1 MFWYLILIS
10 VASRDV
16 ISLSFSLVLG
26 GFHMTQI
33 SLIITQVK
41 NKLAYHSIN
50 WVKKL
55 SQEVEIS

>member
-50 WVKKL
+50 
-55 SQEVEIS
+55 